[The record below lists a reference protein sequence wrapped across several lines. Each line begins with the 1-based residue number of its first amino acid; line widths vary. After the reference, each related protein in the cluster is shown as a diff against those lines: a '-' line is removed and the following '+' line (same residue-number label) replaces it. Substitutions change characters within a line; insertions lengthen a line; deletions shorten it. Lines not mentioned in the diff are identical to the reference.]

1 MTYREYAEKHHPG
14 KVSSSAIGGVYG
26 CPKEMKDVK
35 GAPIAHGEGCQR
47 NWGPYEDCGP
57 ACTRCWDQEMPG
69 TKPTKKPTACWDQE
83 MPGTKKPAPRKGL
96 SGKIVYIAGPITG
109 VEEYW
114 KAFEAAEEELTGQ
127 GYIVLTPSRLPKG
140 LTNAQAMRT
149 CLAMIDTADW
159 VYFLPGSQ
167 ESRGARLELDYC
179 LYIGKPYQWH
189 EGGGQG

>member
-1 MTYREYAEKHHPG
+1 MTYREYVLQHNPKREQPNLK
-14 KVSSSAIGGVYG
+14 GGMQG
-26 CPKEMKDVK
+26 CPGHLDSNLP
-35 GAPIAHGEGCQR
+35 APTC
-47 NWGPYEDCGP
+47 GPTGSFCDENCEDCWN
-57 ACTRCWDQEMPG
+57 REMPVK
-69 TKPTKKPTACWDQE
+69 KPTKKLT
-83 MPGTKKPAPRKGL
+83 PRKGL

-179 LYIGKPYQWH
+179 LYIGKPYQWS